1 MSSVIKKSNVQL
13 TGHAAAPGARTP
25 LASAPTCAS
34 RVRPLRIGGV
44 VAALEIT
51 CTCGET
57 TLVELDYPQ
66 ASEERDGKA

>member
-1 MSSVIKKSNVQL
+1 MSSVIKKSNVQFA
-13 TGHAAAPGARTP
+13 GGAAAPSARAP
-25 LASAPTCAS
+25 VANAPTCAS
-34 RVRPLRIGGV
+34 RVRPLRVGGV

-66 ASEERDGKA
+66 ALEERDVKA